1 VQFGYWLKELSH
13 GNLGQSIFL
22 QRPVTQALWERAEPT
37 TAGAAV
43 GHDRGADRRAL
54 RHRLGGIWRGKF
66 IDQLFTG
73 FAMLGASVPSFWFG
87 LVLMQIFAVSMG
99 WFPVSG
105 YGDPGATLMERV
117 HYLVLP
123 SVVLGVLNSAL
134 IIRFT
139 RASMLDVLGEDYVR
153 TARAKG
159 LSENV
164 VVLKHAL
171 RNALVPIV
179 TVLGL
184 TVALM
189 IGGAVVTETVFGLPG
204 VGNLVVS
211 AVLRRD
217 YPVIQGALLVIA
229 MIYVVINFLTDLLYM
244 LVDPS
249 GQVLSMKIPLT
260 LRRLFGRKI
269 VLAAALVLLVV
280 VVTALV
286 FRGCQAPIPT
296 RPRSRSGCPRPRPNT
311 CWAPTNWAATCSRA
325 SAFGARY
332 SLTIAALT
340 AMGSIV
346 LGTLFGLVAG
356 FFRRLDAPIMRVV
369 DAMMSFPDI
378 LLAIALVAIL
388 GPSMLN
394 VVFALVLV
402 YTPRVARVVR
412 ASTLVVRELLFV
424 EAARAVACRTWR
436 ILLRHILPNL
446 MSPILVQASFIFAYA
461 ILAEA
466 ALSFLG
472 VGVPPEIPTWGTMV
486 AGSQQYA
493 HEALWIVLFPGLAI
507 ILTALSLQLL
517 GDGVRDLLD
526 PRLKKSM

>member
-1 VQFGYWLKELSH
+1 
-13 GNLGQSIFL
+13 
-22 QRPVTQALWERAEPT
+22 
-37 TAGAAV
+37 
-43 GHDRGADRRAL
+43 
-54 RHRLGGIWRGKF
+54 
-66 IDQLFTG
+66 
-73 FAMLGASVPSFWFG
+73 
-87 LVLMQIFAVSMG
+87 
-99 WFPVSG
+99 
-105 YGDPGATLMERV
+105 
-117 HYLVLP
+117 
-123 SVVLGVLNSAL
+123 
-134 IIRFT
+134 
-139 RASMLDVLGEDYVR
+139 
-153 TARAKG
+153 
-159 LSENV
+159 
-164 VVLKHAL
+164 
-171 RNALVPIV
+171 
-179 TVLGL
+179 
-184 TVALM
+184 
-189 IGGAVVTETVFGLPG
+189 
-204 VGNLVVS
+204 
-211 AVLRRD
+211 
-217 YPVIQGALLVIA
+217 
-229 MIYVVINFLTDLLYM
+229 
-244 LVDPS
+244 
-249 GQVLSMKIPLT
+249 MKIPLT
-260 LRRLFGRKI
+260 LKKLFRRRI
-269 VLAAALVLLVV
+269 VLAAGICLLIVVAVALLANVV
-280 VVTALV
+280 SGYDPNDTAVSERL
-286 FRGCQAPIPT
+286 
-296 RPRSRSGCPRPRPNT
+296 S
-311 CWAPTNWAATCSRA
+311 APTAKHLLGTDELGRDLFARI
-325 SAFGARY
+325 AFGARY

-340 AMGSIV
+340 AIGSIV

-424 EAARAVACRTWR
+424 EAARAVGVSTGR